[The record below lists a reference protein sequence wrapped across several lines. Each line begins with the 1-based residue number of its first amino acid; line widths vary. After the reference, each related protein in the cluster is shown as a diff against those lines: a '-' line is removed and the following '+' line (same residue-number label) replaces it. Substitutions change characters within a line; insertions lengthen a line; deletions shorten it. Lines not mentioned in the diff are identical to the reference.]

1 MLKKSILPEESTK
14 LSHHKFKQ
22 ILTFTKPMSNLRSKF
37 LCILI
42 VLFCATS
49 FLVQAQNNDL
59 VFHRLTVNDGISNGN
74 VCQIF
79 QDSKGFVWMATEEGL
94 NLFDGYTFKTFKHN
108 STDSTSISNNNILSI
123 IEDKQGSLWIGTSNG
138 LNVLNRSTLKFTK
151 FFFNPK
157 QSNSISSDRITKLCI
172 DNDNQIW
179 IGTDNGLNRFNP
191 ENKDFTRFNVVNDL
205 SQNIKGNW
213 ISDIV
218 CDKKGIIWTSEYF
231 RGIYRI
237 DPKTNSIK
245 NYPVNAEGSFLKN
258 IVISICPNPNGNL
271 WLGLLNGQIIDF
283 NPYSEKAS
291 YLSVSINQSPENNS
305 IKAITQSND
314 ILWYING
321 KVLVRYDI
329 RTRSAKTYSNDPV
342 NPESLP
348 KGTPLSI
355 SQTRDGN
362 IWIGLEG
369 IVYFSAEG
377 EKFSPFYHI
386 LPKESK
392 QIKQNFVTTFYVD
405 RDNNL
410 FLGTFLDGLIRL
422 NQKTGQFERL
432 NTPAVFSGSVISDIQ
447 GFDNHKFWV
456 ATSKGLVLY
465 NPHLNKN
472 EKHYIHFENDPNS
485 IYHDAVEIVRQD
497 RNNNLWI
504 ATQESL
510 DFISME
516 TNTFI
521 HRTREN
527 LGGLSHYKVTAILED
542 RDGYI
547 WVGTYRGLNK
557 IDPKTMKITQYLPS
571 LIKDHWISDPMI
583 NRNGLY
589 QDKSGIIWICT
600 KNGLNAFDPKN
611 NSFITYF
618 QSDGLLSDNV
628 YRVFEDNTGNLWVT
642 SGRGVSKINMTKKT
656 FQNYTSLDGLDIN
669 TESLYKDSSGLFYVG
684 GRHENFYRFNPD
696 NIPDNQKAPDVF
708 ITDLLLFN
716 KPVGIFPSDKSSP
729 LKQNIFNTKE
739 LILNYKQSDFAFEF
753 TALNYLLPEKNR
765 FAYKME
771 GFNEDWI
778 YTDSKRRVAS
788 YTNLRRGEYI
798 FRVKAANNDGVWNEE
813 GTSIKVK
820 ILPAPWETNL
830 ALSFYGLLILVSLYF
845 ARSVMK
851 RQIQLQNS
859 LRLEHFEREKE
870 NEFIALK
877 TKFFTNISHEFRTP
891 LTLISGPIHKL
902 INAAKESKSKEDD
915 LKYYYLIER
924 NVNRIS
930 QLTNQLLDFRKIETG
945 TLKLEIYQG
954 DLVRFIQN
962 IIDRFD
968 QFAHSKNISLQL
980 STSEKSIEGWFDP
993 DKLEK
998 IISNLLSNA
1007 LKFTS
1012 KNGTVSLNIEL
1023 NPIRQNSV
1031 IITVQDS
1038 GIGITPENLKKVFDR
1053 FYQVDRSVTSI
1064 FEGTGIGLALAKD
1077 MAILCNGDIIAE
1089 SEVGKGTAFIV
1100 NLPIDRESFSNYSI
1114 ISELT
1119 ENEIDSSELYEPLD
1133 QNTTNKLDKP
1143 DNETKPTI
1151 LIIEDNKD
1159 LRFFIADILKDAY
1172 HTVETENGLQGL
1184 EQAFKIIPDIIV
1196 CDVMMPEKDG
1206 IEVTKAIKQ
1215 DPRTSHI
1222 PVVLVTALSSIDNQL
1237 KGLET
1242 GADDYITKPFVPE
1255 ILILKIQNRL
1265 IYRQRVKEYLLK
1277 SIDQKVNQKTTNI
1290 NLEPKELVVNSIDEK
1305 IISQALEIVEQNISD
1320 PDFNVDKF
1328 SAAIGMESSTLY
1340 KKLMALIDMP
1350 PGEFIRDIRMKRAVQ
1365 LLDQNKISI
1374 SEIAYMVG
1382 FDSPNYFSK
1391 VFKKYYEISPTDY
1404 LVQKKNN
1411 NENG

>member
-1 MLKKSILPEESTK
+1 MLNL
-14 LSHHKFKQ
+14 
-22 ILTFTKPMSNLRSKF
+22 KP
-37 LCILI
+37 I
-42 VLFCATS
+42 
-49 FLVQAQNNDL
+49 FLVLILQIGIASQFLYGVQNNDL

-79 QDSKGFVWMATEEGL
+79 QDSKGFIWMATEEGL

-108 STDSTSISNNNILSI
+108 SSDSTSISNNNILSI
-123 IEDKQGSLWIGTSNG
+123 IEDKQGSLWIGTNNG
-138 LNVLNRSTLKFTK
+138 LNVLDRSTLKFTK
-151 FFFNPK
+151 FFYNPN
-157 QSNSISSDRITKLCI
+157 QSNSISSDRINRLCI
-172 DNDNQIW
+172 GHDGQIW

-191 ENKDFTRFNVVNDL
+191 ENKGFTRFNVVNDL

-213 ISDIV
+213 ISDLV
-218 CDKKGIIWTSEYF
+218 CDKNGIIWTSEYF

-245 NYPVNAEGSFLKN
+245 NYPINAVGSFLKN
-258 IVISICPNPNGNL
+258 IVLSICPNPNGNL
-271 WLGLLNGQIIDF
+271 WLGLINGQIIDF
-283 NPYSEKAS
+283 NPNSEKAD
-291 YLSVSINQSPENNS
+291 YLSVSINQSAENNS
-305 IKAITQSND
+305 VHGITQSND

-321 KVLVRYDI
+321 KVLVRYDT
-329 RTRSAKTYSNDPV
+329 RTKSAKTYSNDQV

-369 IVYFSAEG
+369 IVYFNAKG

-386 LPKESK
+386 LPKELK
-392 QIKQNFVTTFYVD
+392 QIKQNFITTFYVD
-405 RDNNL
+405 EHQNL
-410 FLGTFLDGLIRL
+410 FVGTFLDGLIKI
-422 NQKTGQFERL
+422 NQKTHQFTRL
-432 NTPAVFSGSVISDIQ
+432 STPAVFSSSVISDVQ
-447 GFDNHKFWV
+447 ELDDHKIWV

-465 NPHLNKN
+465 NTHLNKI
-472 EKHYIHFENDPNS
+472 EKHFIHLENDPNS

-504 ATQESL
+504 STQESL
-510 DFISME
+510 DFINLV
-516 TNTFI
+516 TNTFT
-521 HRTREN
+521 HFTREN
-527 LGGLSHYKVTAILED
+527 LRGLSHYKVNAILED
-542 RDGYI
+542 REGYI
-547 WVGTYRGLNK
+547 WIGTYKGLNK
-557 IDPKTMKITQYLPS
+557 IDPKTMMITQYLPS
-571 LIKDHWISDPMI
+571 QTKDYWISDSFI

-589 QDKSGIIWICT
+589 QDKSGIIWVCT
-600 KNGLNAFDPKN
+600 KNGLNSFDPKT
-611 NSFITYF
+611 NSFKTYV

-628 YRVFEDNTGNLWVT
+628 SRVFEDDSGNLWLT
-642 SGRGVSKINMTKKT
+642 SSKGLSKINLTKKT
-656 FQNYTSLDGLDIN
+656 FRNYTSADGLDIN
-669 TESLYKDSSGLFYVG
+669 TESLYKDSFGSFYIG

-696 NIPDNQKAPDVF
+696 KILDNQKAPDVF

-716 KPVGIFPSDKSSP
+716 KPVGIFPNDKVSP
-729 LKQNIFNTKE
+729 LNQNILITKE
-739 LILNYKQSDFAFEF
+739 IVLNHKQSDFAFEF

-788 YTNLRRGEYI
+788 YTNLRRGDYV
-798 FRVKAANNDGVWNEE
+798 FRVKAANNDGIWNDE
-813 GTSIKVK
+813 GTSVKVK

-830 ALSFYGLLILVSLYF
+830 AFSFYGLVILVSLYF
-845 ARSVMK
+845 ARAVMK
-851 RQIQLQNS
+851 RQIQLKNS
-859 LRLEHFEREKE
+859 LQLEHFEREKE

-968 QFAHSKNISLQL
+968 QFAQSKNISLQF

-1012 KNGTVSLNIEL
+1012 KNGIVSLNIEL
-1023 NPIRQNSV
+1023 NPTNKNAV

-1053 FYQVDRSVTSI
+1053 FYQVDRSTTSI

-1089 SEVGKGTAFIV
+1089 SVVGKGTAFIV
-1100 NLPIDRESFSNYSI
+1100 NLPINLENFSNYSI
-1114 ISELT
+1114 ISELK

-1133 QNTTNKLDKP
+1133 QNRSNKLDMP
-1143 DNETKPTI
+1143 NNETKPTI

-1172 HTVETENGLQGL
+1172 HTVEAENGLQGL
-1184 EQAFKIIPDIIV
+1184 EAAFKIIPDIIV

-1206 IEVTKAIKQ
+1206 IEVTKAIKE
-1215 DPRTSHI
+1215 DPRTCHI

-1265 IYRQRVKEYLLK
+1265 NYRQRVKEYLLK

-1290 NLEPKELVVNSIDEK
+1290 NLEPKKLVVNSIDER
-1305 IISQALEIVEQNISD
+1305 IISQALEIVEKNISD

-1350 PGEFIRDIRMKRAVQ
+1350 PGEFIRDIRMKRAIQ

-1391 VFKKYYEISPTDY
+1391 VFKKYYDISPTDY
-1404 LVQKKNN
+1404 LLQKKKDKGNS
-1411 NENG
+1411 

>member
-1 MLKKSILPEESTK
+1 MLHGFYNPNVLLLLPSMTNVKSKYLP
-14 LSHHKFKQ
+14 F
-22 ILTFTKPMSNLRSKF
+22 
-37 LCILI
+37 LI

-49 FLVQAQNNDL
+49 FLIHAQNNDL

-79 QDSKGFVWMATEEGL
+79 QDSKGFLWMATEEGL

-108 STDSTSISNNNILSI
+108 SSDSTSISNNNILSI
-123 IEDKQGSLWIGTSNG
+123 IEDKQGSLWIGTNNG
-138 LNVLNRSTLKFTK
+138 LNVLDRSTLKFTK
-151 FFFNPK
+151 FFFSPN
-157 QSNSISSDRITKLCI
+157 QSNSISSDRITKLCL
-172 DNDNQIW
+172 DHDDQLW

-213 ISDIV
+213 ISEIV
-218 CDKKGIIWTSEYF
+218 CDKNGIIWTSEYF

-245 NYPVNAEGSFLKN
+245 NYPINAVGSFLKN
-258 IVISICPNPNGNL
+258 IVLSICPNPNGNL
-271 WLGLLNGQIIDF
+271 WLGLIDGQIIDF
-283 NPYSEKAS
+283 NPNSEKAD
-291 YLSVSINQSPENNS
+291 YLSVSINQSAENNS
-305 IKAITQSND
+305 VHGIIQAND

-321 KVLVRYDI
+321 KVLVRYDT
-329 RTRSAKTYSNDPV
+329 RTRSSKTYSNDPV
-342 NPESLP
+342 IPKSLP

-362 IWIGLEG
+362 IWIGMEG

-377 EKFSPFYHI
+377 EKFSHFYHI
-386 LPKESK
+386 LPKETK
-392 QIKQNFVTTFYVD
+392 QIKQNFVNTFYVD
-405 RDNNL
+405 GHQNL
-410 FLGTFLDGLIRL
+410 FVGTFLDGLIKI
-422 NQKTGQFERL
+422 NQKTHQFTRL
-432 NTPAVFSGSVISDIQ
+432 STPAVFSSSVISDIQ
-447 GFDNHKFWV
+447 ELDDHNIWV

-465 NPHLNKN
+465 NTHLNKI
-472 EKHYIHFENDPNS
+472 EKHFIHLENDPNS

-497 RNNNLWI
+497 RNDNLWI
-504 ATQESL
+504 STQESL
-510 DFISME
+510 DFINLV
-516 TNTFI
+516 TNTFT
-521 HRTREN
+521 HFTREN
-527 LGGLSHYKVTAILED
+527 LRGLSHYKVTAILED
-542 RDGYI
+542 REGYI
-547 WVGTYRGLNK
+547 WIGTYKGLNK
-557 IDPKTMKITQYLPS
+557 IDPKTMMITQYLPS
-571 LIKDHWISDPMI
+571 QIKDHWISDSFI

-589 QDKSGIIWICT
+589 QDKSGIIWVCT
-600 KNGLNAFDPKN
+600 KNGLNTFDPKT
-611 NSFITYF
+611 NSFKTYV

-628 YRVFEDNTGNLWVT
+628 SRVFEDDSGNLWLT
-642 SGRGVSKINMTKKT
+642 SSKGLSKINLNQKT
-656 FQNYTSLDGLDIN
+656 FRNYTSPDGLDIN
-669 TESLYKDSSGLFYVG
+669 AESLYKDSFGSFYIG

-696 NIPDNQKAPDVF
+696 KILDNQKAPDVF

-716 KPVGIFPSDKSSP
+716 KPVGIFPNDKASP
-729 LKQNIFNTKE
+729 LNQNILITKE
-739 LILNYKQSDFAFEF
+739 IVLNHKQSDFAFEF

-788 YTNLRRGEYI
+788 YTNLRRGEYV

-813 GTSIKVK
+813 GTSVKVK

-830 ALSFYGLLILVSLYF
+830 ALSFYGLVVLVSLYF
-845 ARSVMK
+845 ARAVMK
-851 RQIQLQNS
+851 RQIQLKNS
-859 LRLEHFEREKE
+859 LQLEHFEREKE

-945 TLKLEIYQG
+945 TLKLEIYHG

-968 QFAHSKNISLQL
+968 QFAQSKKISLQF
-980 STSEKSIEGWFDP
+980 SSSEKSIEAWFDP
-993 DKLEK
+993 DKSEK

-1012 KNGTVSLNIEL
+1012 KNGIVSLNIEL
-1023 NPIRQNSV
+1023 NPTTKNAV

-1053 FYQVDRSVTSI
+1053 FYQVDRSTTSI

-1089 SEVGKGTAFIV
+1089 SVVGKGTAFIV
-1100 NLPIDRESFSNYSI
+1100 NLPIDLENFSNYSI
-1114 ISELT
+1114 ISELK
-1119 ENEIDSSELYEPLD
+1119 ENETDSSELYEPLD
-1133 QNTTNKLDKP
+1133 QNKSKKMDMP

-1159 LRFFIADILKDAY
+1159 LRFFIADILKNAY

-1184 EQAFKIIPDIIV
+1184 EAAFKIIPDIIV

-1206 IEVTKAIKQ
+1206 IEVTKAIKE
-1215 DPRTSHI
+1215 DPRTCHI

-1265 IYRQRVKEYLLK
+1265 NYRQRVKEYLLK
-1277 SIDQKVNQKTTNI
+1277 NIDQKVNQKTTNI
-1290 NLEPKELVVNSIDEK
+1290 NLEPKKLVVNSIDER
-1305 IISQALEIVEQNISD
+1305 IISQALEIVEKNISD

-1350 PGEFIRDIRMKRAVQ
+1350 PGEFIRDIRMKRAIQ

-1391 VFKKYYEISPTDY
+1391 VFKKYYDISPTDY
-1404 LVQKKNN
+1404 LLQKKKDKGNS
-1411 NENG
+1411 